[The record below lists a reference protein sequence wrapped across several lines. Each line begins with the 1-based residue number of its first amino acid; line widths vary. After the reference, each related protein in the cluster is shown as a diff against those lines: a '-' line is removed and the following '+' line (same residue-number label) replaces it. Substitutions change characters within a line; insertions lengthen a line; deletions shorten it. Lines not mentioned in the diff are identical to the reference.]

1 MAHNWAESGLNTAG
15 SGRVLALYFGLGL
28 FSSLGAYFVKL
39 GSCLDFYYISKK
51 VSSEGLAKHPGPV
64 WLELLVYLVK
74 ARACRLEL
82 GPTQP

>member
-1 MAHNWAESGLNTAG
+1 
-15 SGRVLALYFGLGL
+15 
-28 FSSLGAYFVKL
+28 L